1 MQELFGQDVLSDN
14 KKLVLQI
21 SKAFR
26 IGFLQQSAMHEIDT
40 YVPVKKQYEMM
51 KTILL
56 IYERALKLIEKGIPI
71 SEIMNTGILAE
82 YEELKFNIKNDEL
95 EKFEEYN
102 LSVKNRL
109 KKVEEAYKQHLQ

>member
-1 MQELFGQDVLSDN
+1 MLSDS
-14 KKLVLQI
+14 KKLVLQV

-26 IGFLQQSAMHEIDT
+26 IGFLQQSALNEIDT

-56 IYERALKLIEKGIPI
+56 IYEKALKLIEKGIPI
-71 SEIMNTGILAE
+71 SEIMGTGILAE
-82 YEELKFNIKNDEL
+82 YEELKFQIRNDEL

-102 LSVKNRL
+102 VSVKNRL
-109 KKVEEAYKQHLQ
+109 KKVEEAYKQHI

>member
-1 MQELFGQDVLSDN
+1 MLSDS
-14 KKLVLQI
+14 KKLVLQV

-26 IGFLQQSAMHEIDT
+26 IGFLQQSALNEIDT

-56 IYERALKLIEKGIPI
+56 IYEKALKLIEKGIPI
-71 SEIMNTGILAE
+71 SEIMGTGILAE
-82 YEELKFNIKNDEL
+82 YEELKFQIRNDEL

-102 LSVKNRL
+102 VSVKNRL
-109 KKVEEAYKQHLQ
+109 KKIEEAYKQHI

>member
-1 MQELFGQDVLSDN
+1 MLSDS
-14 KKLVLQI
+14 KKLVLQV

-26 IGFLQQSAMHEIDT
+26 IGFLQQSALNEIDT

-56 IYERALKLIEKGIPI
+56 IYEKALKLIEKGIPI
-71 SEIMNTGILAE
+71 SEIMGTGILAE
-82 YEELKFNIKNDEL
+82 YEELKFQIRNDEL

-102 LSVKNRL
+102 VSVKNRL
-109 KKVEEAYKQHLQ
+109 KKIEDAYKKHI

>member
-1 MQELFGQDVLSDN
+1 MLSDS
-14 KKLVLQI
+14 KKLVLQV

-26 IGFLQQSAMHEIDT
+26 IGFLQQSALNEIDT

-56 IYERALKLIEKGIPI
+56 IYEKALKLIEKGIPI
-71 SEIMNTGILAE
+71 SEIMGTGILAE
-82 YEELKFNIKNDEL
+82 YEELKFQIRNDEL

-102 LSVKNRL
+102 VSVKNRL
-109 KKVEEAYKQHLQ
+109 KKVEEAYKKHLQ